1 MAKQPTNTLVLMLM
15 LAVIIIAAVNGDMAT
30 APSTICNVKVA
41 ELAECLPA
49 ITGKSPPRPT
59 NKCCSVVRKTNLRCL
74 CKYKSEFTKFGVDP
88 KNALALPKKC
98 KLKLPKD
105 CKK

>member
-1 MAKQPTNTLVLMLM
+1 MAKQITNTLVLI
-15 LAVIIIAAVNGDMAT
+15 LALAAAVVNGDVAT

-49 ITGKSPPRPT
+49 ITGELPPRPT
-59 NKCCSVVRKTNLRCL
+59 SKCCSVVRKTNLRCL
-74 CKYKSEFTKFGVDP
+74 CKYKSEFAKFGVDP